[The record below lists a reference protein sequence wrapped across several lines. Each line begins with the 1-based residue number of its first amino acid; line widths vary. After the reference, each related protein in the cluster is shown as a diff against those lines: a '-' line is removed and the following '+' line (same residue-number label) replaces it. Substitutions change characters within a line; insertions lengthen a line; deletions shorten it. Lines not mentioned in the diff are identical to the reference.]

1 MKMRSPVFAIPLL
14 LALLVAGEAR
24 AGRVEAKERVARKA
38 CLTGDATKG
47 VEILADLFIDT
58 DDATYI
64 YNQGRCLEQNNRYED
79 AIGKF
84 REYLRKAARASA
96 DEKADA
102 EKHIADCQAL
112 LGKKEA
118 EPVQRAPE
126 SRPVATPLPETPR
139 PVTAP
144 VPEPPSPT
152 ATAVFGPGAVPP
164 SPSSSPSG
172 VEPTA
177 VLGEHATAAPTT
189 AGGSG
194 LRVGG
199 IVVMSVGAAALIG
212 GVITNLKYNSM
223 VGDMQHGYDPKTDD
237 SSKTYQTLSIAGYGV
252 GAACLAGGTILYY
265 LGWRAGHVSLA
276 PVAVAGGGG
285 AVVTG
290 AF

>member
-1 MKMRSPVFAIPLL
+1 M
-14 LALLVAGEAR
+14 
-24 AGRVEAKERVARKA
+24 
-38 CLTGDATKG
+38 
-47 VEILADLFIDT
+47 EILADLFIDT

-139 PVTAP
+139 PVAAP

>member
-1 MKMRSPVFAIPLL
+1 
-14 LALLVAGEAR
+14 LVAGQAR

-126 SRPVATPLPETPR
+126 SRPVATPLPEPPR
-139 PVTAP
+139 PVAAP
-144 VPEPPSPT
+144 VPESPSPT
-152 ATAVFGPGAVPP
+152 ATAVVGPGAVPP
-164 SPSSSPSG
+164 PLTG
-172 VEPTA
+172 VEPA
-177 VLGEHATAAPTT
+177 AALGEHAMAAPSA
-189 AGGSG
+189 AGGAG

-252 GAACLAGGTILYY
+252 GAACLAGGAILYY

-276 PVAVAGGGG
+276 PVAAAGGGG